1 MKDILIDDFQY
12 TAQELLARNKSILD
26 LITKYQDSNSRV
38 NRAIIKSVTQCG
50 CLTISAHKQEVPED
64 ASFDEMKSS
73 ADTHVEGTLCE
84 NCRDAIERD
93 MGRNMFYLASL
104 CNAMD
109 LNLYDIILKEN
120 DRIRMLGKYNLR

>member
-1 MKDILIDDFQY
+1 MKDMLVDDFQY
-12 TAQELLARNKSILD
+12 TAQELLVRNKSILD

-50 CLTISAHKQEVPED
+50 CVTISAHKQQID
-64 ASFDEMKSS
+64 DAASFDEIKNSVDS
-73 ADTHVEGTLCE
+73 HVEGTLCD
-84 NCRDAIERD
+84 NCRDAVERD
-93 MGRNMFYLASL
+93 IGRNVFYLASL
-104 CNAMD
+104 CNSLD